1 MAEIFPWHRQ
11 IFSQLA
17 GQLEAGKL
25 PHALLFSGNPG
36 LGKLTLAQ
44 QLAGTLLCGGRLAGG
59 QTCGECPACM
69 QLAAGSHPDFLYL
82 TLEEDATAIKVDQV
96 RALAGALSMCAHGQ
110 GFKVAII
117 APADLMNANAAN
129 SLLKTLE
136 EPSDNTV
143 LVLVSDRPSRLPAT
157 IRSRCQQVRFN
168 APDQA
173 LAMEWLSGHL
183 ADAQQARICLELAA
197 GAPLAA
203 LELAAD
209 GVVEARRE
217 RLGQL
222 VDILDGRTTALDVAQ
237 TWSKDEGLQAIR
249 WMRDWLMDMLRI
261 RMTGQH
267 QEIRNIDLADA
278 LDGLARKLDK
288 RVMFEQLDRINRVL
302 VAGAGSLNRQLMTED
317 ILLAWAAG
325 Q

>member
-1 MAEIFPWHRQ
+1 MADIFPWQRQ
-11 IFSQLA
+11 IFTQLA
-17 GQLEAGKL
+17 GQLDAGKL

-36 LGKLTLAQ
+36 LGKLALAQ
-44 QLAGTLLCGGRLAGG
+44 QLAGTLLCSGRLANG
-59 QTCGECPACM
+59 QPCGECPGCA
-69 QLAAGSHPDFLYL
+69 QLAAGSHPDFLYI

-96 RALAGALSMCAHGQ
+96 RALNGALSMCAHGQ

-183 ADAQQARICLELAA
+183 TDAQQARICLELAA

-261 RMTGQH
+261 RMTGQR

-288 RVMFEQLDRINRVL
+288 RIMFEQLDRINRVL

>member
-1 MAEIFPWHRQ
+1 MADIFPWHRQ
-11 IFSQLA
+11 IFTQLA

-36 LGKLTLAQ
+36 LGKLALAQ
-44 QLAGTLLCGGRLAGG
+44 QLAGTLLCSARLADG
-59 QTCGECPACM
+59 QPCGECPACA
-69 QLAAGSHPDFLYL
+69 QLAAGSHPDFLYI

-183 ADAQQARICLELAA
+183 ANAQQARICLELAA

-222 VDILDGRTTALDVAQ
+222 VDILDGRATALDVAQ
-237 TWSKDEGLQAIR
+237 AWSKDEGLQAIR
-249 WMRDWLMDMLRI
+249 WMRDWLMDMLRM
-261 RMTGQH
+261 RMTGQR

-288 RVMFEQLDRINRVL
+288 RVMFEQVDRINRVL
-302 VAGAGSLNRQLMTED
+302 VSGAGSLNRQLMTED

>member
-1 MAEIFPWHRQ
+1 MADIFPWHRQ
-11 IFSQLA
+11 IFTQLA

-36 LGKLTLAQ
+36 LGKLALAQ
-44 QLAGTLLCGGRLAGG
+44 QLAGTLLCNARLPNG
-59 QTCGECPACM
+59 QPCGECPACA

-267 QEIRNIDLADA
+267 LEIRNIDLADA

>member
-1 MAEIFPWHRQ
+1 MADIFPWHRQ
-11 IFSQLA
+11 IFTQLA

-36 LGKLTLAQ
+36 LGKLALAQ
-44 QLAGTLLCGGRLAGG
+44 QLAGTLLCNARLPDG
-59 QTCGECPACM
+59 QPCGECPACA
-69 QLAAGSHPDFLYL
+69 QLAAGSHPDFLFI

-96 RALAGALSMCAHGQ
+96 RALAGVLSMCAHGQ

-183 ADAQQARICLELAA
+183 TDAQQARICLELAA

>member
-1 MAEIFPWHRQ
+1 MADILPWHTQ

-17 GQLEAGKL
+17 GQVEAGKL
-25 PHALLFSGNPG
+25 PHALLFSGVPG
-36 LGKLTLAQ
+36 LGKLALAQ
-44 QLAGTLLCGGRLAGG
+44 QLAAMLLCSDRLADG
-59 QTCGECPACM
+59 QPCGACPACA
-69 QLAAGSHPDFLYL
+69 QLAAGSHPDFLAI

-96 RALAGALSMCAHGQ
+96 RALTEALSMCAHGQ
-110 GFKVAII
+110 GFKVAIV
-117 APADLMNANAAN
+117 APADLMNTNAAN

-203 LELAAD
+203 LELAAE
-209 GVVEARRE
+209 GVIEARRE

-222 VDILDGRTTALDVAQ
+222 VDILAGRATALDVAQ
-237 TWSKDEGLQAIR
+237 AWSKDEGLQAIR

-261 RMTGQH
+261 RMTGQR

-278 LDGLARKLDK
+278 LDGLAGKLDK
-288 RVMFEQLDRINRVL
+288 RVMFEQVDRINRML
-302 VAGAGSLNRQLMTED
+302 VAGTGSLNRQLMTED

>member
-1 MAEIFPWHRQ
+1 MTALYPW
-11 IFSQLA
+11 
-17 GQLEAGKL
+17 LEAL
-25 PHALLFSGNPG
+25 HLSLADQLRQDRMPHALLFSGNPG
-36 LGKLTLAQ
+36 LGKLALAQ
-44 QLAGTLLCGGRLAGG
+44 QLAGTLLCNARLPDG
-59 QTCGECPACM
+59 QACGKCPACA
-69 QLAAGSHPDFLYL
+69 QLAAGSNPDFLYL

-117 APADLMNANAAN
+117 APADLMNTNAAN

-168 APDQA
+168 TPDPK

-222 VDILDGRTTALDVAQ
+222 VDILEGRATALDVAQ
-237 TWSKDEGLQAIR
+237 SWSKDEGLQAIR

-261 RMTGQH
+261 RMTGQN

-288 RVMFEQLDRINRVL
+288 RVMFEQVDRINRVL